1 MEEQSVHSSISDINS
16 EEPAKNEHILL
27 PRKKRICLVGIASS
41 DPALGTAAQQFGVPV
56 LKSETGIE
64 YVDDTAYCTYFIL
77 KHFDGPEYEILHK
90 SAHRLLGP
98 TALLQL
104 ADKKESLPSI
114 NRPMYT
120 RAMLGTVVVFTG
132 FRKKDELTRLI
143 NMIHSMGGSIRK
155 EMGAKVTHLIAN
167 CCGGDKYR
175 YAVTFRVPIMSMN
188 WVVALWDAKDDI
200 GSYGNNDNF
209 IEPFKLKPFFGARVC
224 FFGFPEDEKKHMCE
238 VLQQQGGESTEI
250 DDPECTH
257 VVTDIG
263 NNKYKITNIKYSI
276 HSPIKY
282 PYTSLFQSLN
292 DSKCQLFIYYN
303 LNTSAISSILDTNS
317 YVQDNDYSYS
327 RFNSLPS
334 ENISISSMPIN
345 KDTSAIC
352 SSVNNISYDSAI
364 FMDYASLSS
373 SEMSCL
379 LSENF
384 NTSNECFINVLT
396 STNDSKSSTNA
407 MKRTNEVYTDY
418 DCESVQLLQHTSIP
432 NFDTPIII
440 QDNDNDYLQS
450 RNSIKGA
457 LKKMMIPPRYVK
469 WKKSKANFTLPKSRT
484 SLNNSQFGKVSCHSD
499 LSINR
504 NHHVVNDCSLSSSV
518 SSLLADINF
527 PFTHKRSMK
536 INSCKIDTSSEN
548 KYTQQCKLSGGL
560 FRIPSKTRKTRHH
573 SKHAKHFVTS
583 TLASKVNTP
592 KQKYFKSRKIVG
604 YRPFRTVVDES
615 NVNTLPDLASVRAY
629 IVKAEWFWTSVQNEG
644 AADEKEYLFEDYL
657 ESVLSPSVAA
667 RRDSQP
673 AATPTTASTRR
684 KRKRLAETLSSL
696 VQNGG
701 DSPAVHKRRSSISD
715 AGHLSVSGS
724 FLDCTASPDKQLLDD
739 IPEVE
744 AVNTESARKNLS
756 PRHQVFLE
764 LVQTESNYV
773 GILSTIMTLFKS
785 PLEDYIETTNELLNS
800 TEAKI
805 IFGNFPPIYEVHK
818 KMLEELRYSAAH
830 WAEDTSI
837 GNIFLKYAP
846 DLVKAYPP
854 YVNFFEN
861 TKEMLDQCDQNK
873 PRFHAFLKICQTKPE
888 CGRQSLKE
896 LMIKP
901 VQRLPSISLLL
912 TDILKHTNKNNP
924 DHSALELSISSIKEV
939 MTYINEDKRKTEGQ
953 LVMFDIFNEIDNC
966 PPHLVSSHR
975 SFIGKCD
982 VMELSEGLSGRG
994 DHLVLFLFTDTLEIC
1009 KKRSKAFNSLKSPNM
1024 ANGLHTAKLSQGKP
1038 YKHIKMLSLSTIKKV
1053 VDIRE
1058 TDECQKVFALMVR
1071 SNQELKEK
1079 LFSFTICDE
1088 EVNKTN
1094 YLRTLCRQMANT
1106 VCKAD
1111 ADTFLISLDSH
1122 QLEIDTS
1129 DVALGTLSK
1138 AFKFASRTRMKVG
1151 RAFSFN
1157 KTPSKLKR
1165 AMSTMMSPFGSTHS
1179 LTPASQQLAQMR
1191 LASCNNI
1198 NELGNGGSDSPSRD
1212 DVLVAPMSVQPTRKA
1227 KCSSLSM
1234 ASLRRL

>member
-1 MEEQSVHSSISDINS
+1 MEEQSVHSSTSDINS
-16 EEPAKNEHILL
+16 EEVVRNEPLII
-27 PRKKRICLVGIASS
+27 PRKKRICFVGVTCD
-41 DPALGTAAQQFGVPV
+41 DPMLGAAAQQFSVPV
-56 LKSETGIE
+56 LKSKTGME
-64 YVDDTAYCTYFIL
+64 YIDDTAYCTYFIL
-77 KHFDGPEYEILHK
+77 QEFEGPEYDVLHK
-90 SAHRLLGP
+90 SAHRILGP

-104 ADKKESLPSI
+104 VEKRESLPSI
-114 NRPMYT
+114 SRPLYT
-120 RAMLGTVVVFTG
+120 QAMVGSVIVFTG
-132 FRKKDELTRLI
+132 FRKKDELTKLI

-175 YAVTFRVPIMSMN
+175 YAVTFRVPIMSMD
-188 WVVALWDAKDDI
+188 WISALWENRHDIKCYAHNEDMMAK
-200 GSYGNNDNF
+200 SR
-209 IEPFKLKPFFGARVC
+209 LKPFFGARVC
-224 FFGFPEDEKKHMCE
+224 FYGFPDEEKRHMCE
-238 VLQQQGGESTEI
+238 VLQQQGGEATEL
-250 DDPECTH
+250 DDPNCTH
-257 VVTDIG
+257 VVTDKRAGHSKKPEKRLKISS
-263 NNKYKITNIKYSI
+263 NAIFDRFKKSIIIPFIFYDPYTNSIPVKCVTNKHHSYESFLNCYNSIFNYKTFPCESKKEYPVLNCNIKSFDSFNNYINLEEISYCPSI
-276 HSPIKY
+276 EQNYLKNVNHSF
-282 PYTSLFQSLN
+282 TGSNNLDNQSIA
-292 DSKCQLFIYYN
+292 DYE
-303 LNTSAISSILDTNS
+303 TVESSILT
-317 YVQDNDYSYS
+317 
-327 RFNSLPS
+327 
-334 ENISISSMPIN
+334 
-345 KDTSAIC
+345 
-352 SSVNNISYDSAI
+352 DSGI
-364 FMDYASLSS
+364 DMSLSIKIS
-373 SEMSCL
+373 QDPIDSVKPLVVSKMH
-379 LSENF
+379 
-384 NTSNECFINVLT
+384 LT
-396 STNDSKSSTNA
+396 KESPKSSCQCR
-407 MKRTNEVYTDY
+407 KRTLST
-418 DCESVQLLQHTSIP
+418 TSIE
-432 NFDTPIII
+432 
-440 QDNDNDYLQS
+440 YQS
-450 RNSIKGA
+450 EEQ
-457 LKKMMIPPRYVK
+457 LEE
-469 WKKSKANFTLPKSRT
+469 
-484 SLNNSQFGKVSCHSD
+484 QF
-499 LSINR
+499 
-504 NHHVVNDCSLSSSV
+504 
-518 SSLLADINF
+518 
-527 PFTHKRSMK
+527 
-536 INSCKIDTSSEN
+536 
-548 KYTQQCKLSGGL
+548 SG
-560 FRIPSKTRKTRHH
+560 
-573 SKHAKHFVTS
+573 
-583 TLASKVNTP
+583 
-592 KQKYFKSRKIVG
+592 
-604 YRPFRTVVDES
+604 VVDES
-615 NVNTLPDLASVRAY
+615 NVNTLPDLASMRAH

-657 ESVLSPSVAA
+657 ESLLSPSASA
-667 RRDSQP
+667 RRDSQQ
-673 AATPTTASTRR
+673 ASTPTTASTRR

-696 VQNGG
+696 VQNGT

-724 FLDCTASPDKQLLDD
+724 FLDCTASPDKQLLED
-739 IPEVE
+739 IPEVK
-744 AVNTESARKNLS
+744 AVGPESVRKNLS

-785 PLEDYIETTNELLNS
+785 PLEGLIETSGELLNS

-818 KMLEELRYSAAH
+818 KMLEELRYSSAH
-830 WAEDTSI
+830 WTEDISI
-837 GNIFLKYAP
+837 GNIFLKFAP

-896 LMIKP
+896 LLIKP

-912 TDILKHTNKNNP
+912 NDILKHTSKNNP

-975 SFIGKCD
+975 SFIGKCE
-982 VMELSEGLSGRG
+982 VMELSEVLSGRG

-1009 KKRSKAFNSLKSPNM
+1009 KKRSKAFNTLKSPNT
-1024 ANGLHTAKLSQGKP
+1024 ANGLASGKLGQGKP

-1058 TDECQKVFALMVR
+1058 TDECHKVFALMVR

-1079 LFSFTICDE
+1079 LFSFTIIDE
-1088 EVNKTN
+1088 EVNKAN

-1165 AMSTMMSPFGSTHS
+1165 AMSTMMSPFGSTNS

-1198 NELGNGGSDSPSRD
+1198 NELGNGGSSSPTRG

-1227 KCSSLSM
+1227 KCGSLSM
-1234 ASLRRL
+1234 ASLRRNYSEEVLQERTEN